1 MIEITGA
8 RTKKDEKEKITKKGR
23 LPSVKRGSKTFSSE
37 LQKTMALE
45 LEGSIEELMEN
56 LKDQEKRFLETQS
69 EYEMNRYKALIQKII
84 KSILDEGL
92 KEKTLKRNK
101 KKNWGDFVIIEKI
114 NTKILELTNAVIK
127 QNKAFNLLKTIEE
140 IRGLI
145 LDLVY

>member
-8 RTKKDEKEKITKKGR
+8 RTRKDEKEKITKKGK

-37 LQKTMALE
+37 LQKTMAPD
-45 LEGSIEELMEN
+45 LEGTIEELLED

-69 EYEMNRYKALIQKII
+69 EYEMNKYKALIQKII

-92 KEKTLKRNK
+92 REKTLKRK